1 MVIPRPVSSQDAAA
15 AAARILDRRRQL
27 RLDSADE
34 LADVIDDPR
43 QVLAYLRK
51 HANEVLPD
59 NAQQD
64 VLDGLVL
71 RVRLWWEGEDH
82 DRWLIE
88 RAERL
93 GMKRR
98 TTAAILNIGTSQGL
112 VDRLDADRRKL
123 ERLHGLGWHLLGKEV
138 NSSSDDEERRWL
150 RTQRSTIHAVVTT
163 FLAHRYLASDEA
175 AEWLIEL
182 ARDDKQPPTRA
193 FIALLRIAA
202 VELAE
207 SPRVTELADDHPLQ
221 VELDRWAALSAAHRQ
236 VSAPDP
242 PTAGRTTPALH
253 DQTT

>member
-1 MVIPRPVSSQDAAA
+1 MVIPRPVSAQDAAA
-15 AAARILDRRRQL
+15 ATARILDRRRQL
-27 RLDSADE
+27 LLDSADE

-51 HANEVLPD
+51 HANEVPSD
-59 NAQQD
+59 SAQQD

-98 TTAAILNIGTSQGL
+98 TTAAILNIGTSQGV
-112 VDRLDADRRKL
+112 VDRLNADRRKL
-123 ERLHGLGWHLLGKEV
+123 ERLHGPDRHLLDTEV
-138 NSSSDDEERRWL
+138 KSSNDDAERHWL
-150 RTQRSTIHAVVTT
+150 HTQRSTVHAVVTT
-163 FLAHRYLASDEA
+163 FLAHRHLATDEA

-182 ARDDKQPPTRA
+182 ARDNDQPPTRA
-193 FIALLRIAA
+193 FIAMLRIAA

-207 SPRVTELADDHPLQ
+207 SPRVTVLADDHPLQ
-221 VELDRWAALSAAHRQ
+221 VELDRWADLSAAHRAL
-236 VSAPDP
+236 SAPDQSGNGTNGSP
-242 PTAGRTTPALH
+242 
-253 DQTT
+253 

>member
-1 MVIPRPVSSQDAAA
+1 MVIPRPVSARDAAA
-15 AAARILDRRRQL
+15 ATARILDRRRRL

-51 HANEVLPD
+51 HANEVPPD
-59 NAQQD
+59 SAQQD

-123 ERLHGLGWHLLGKEV
+123 ERLHGPNRDLLGAEM
-138 NSSSDDEERRWL
+138 NSGSDDGERHWM
-150 RTQRSTIHAVVTT
+150 RTQRSTVHDVVTT
-163 FLAHRYLASDEA
+163 FLAHRHLATDEA

-182 ARDDKQPPTRA
+182 ARDNDQLPTRA
-193 FIALLRIAA
+193 FIAMLRVAA
-202 VELAE
+202 VELAD
-207 SPRVTELADDHPLQ
+207 SPRVMALADDHPPQ
-221 VELDRWAALSAAHRQ
+221 VELDRWADLSAAHRQ

-242 PTAGRTTPALH
+242 PDSRTNDAHLA
-253 DQTT
+253 